1 MFNRE
6 NMWMLLPAAFLLMMS
21 VVYGY
26 VVGDNTDKCD
36 QQGGVLINTPTGWKC
51 IEAKELL

>member
-1 MFNRE
+1 MFTRD

-36 QQGGVLINTPTGWKC
+36 QQGGVLVNTPTGWKC
-51 IEAKELL
+51 VEAKVLL